1 MSQDNCIHLRLLSIH
16 FRLYLALLLYILYYY
31 FMICNFNVNKS
42 FVYFTGFTTEC
53 ASIHTVQILE
63 HGE

>member
-31 FMICNFNVNKS
+31 FMIYNYDVNKS
-42 FVYFTGFTTEC
+42 FCLFYFVY
-53 ASIHTVQILE
+53 H
-63 HGE
+63 